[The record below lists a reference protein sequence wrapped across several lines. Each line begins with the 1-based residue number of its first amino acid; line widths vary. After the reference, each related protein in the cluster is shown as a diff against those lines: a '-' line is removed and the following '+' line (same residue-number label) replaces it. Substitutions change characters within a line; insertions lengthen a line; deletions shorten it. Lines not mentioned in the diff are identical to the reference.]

1 MNRFWYKEFWFWFLI
16 VVFIIIFIMGGVLLN
31 FVIFIEDSLVV
42 DDYYKEG
49 KVINVCLDKEV
60 IVCCMNI
67 IIDLIIED
75 GSIVL

>member
-16 VVFIIIFIMGGVLLN
+16 VVFIIIFIMGGVLLK